1 MAQIYKYF
9 HHIENIITLELSIS
23 KFQFSTK
30 DVIEM
35 DNCMA
40 NGMPFYQTQTDVM
53 GYVTND
59 LTAIINSGK
68 VAPDI
73 RMTQTGQK
81 AKENEN
87 KLSTRNLLATQILNK
102 IVQKR
107 RKKSD
112 LGEEFYEIGLKV
124 QSILQEAQK
133 HAKKEEQSNTF
144 LGEYLEQYE
153 QIRYL

>member
-1 MAQIYKYF
+1 
-9 HHIENIITLELSIS
+9 
-23 KFQFSTK
+23 
-30 DVIEM
+30 
-35 DNCMA
+35 MA

-107 RKKSD
+107 RNKSD

-124 QSILQEAQK
+124 HKIL
-133 HAKKEEQSNTF
+133 
-144 LGEYLEQYE
+144 
-153 QIRYL
+153 